1 MSIMTNALDA
11 EITRNL
17 ADLALVLTDERMPD
31 ADDAVMQII
40 TYVKHNRRTIER
52 LANRV
57 NV

>member
-1 MSIMTNALDA
+1 MTNALDA

-17 ADLALVLTDERMPD
+17 ADLALMLTDAETPVD
-31 ADDAVMQII
+31 EGDVVMQII

>member
-1 MSIMTNALDA
+1 MTNTLDA

-17 ADLALVLTDERMPD
+17 ADLALMLTD
-31 ADDAVMQII
+31 DDDEGDVVMQII